1 MSFFDKIEQIQ
12 KLSIEDRFSKIIN
25 PLTPLFICD
34 HYIGDDELLFVSNAL
49 KLDFSK
55 FKLGNNLLNC
65 KKKIKRGEIVAVQI
79 KYLNIFLEK
88 ILPQLKKPIKLIT
101 HQWNLPQIHKN
112 KMSEFLLNHPM
123 IQEWYCQNPI
133 YPLSE
138 KYKPFPYGIMK
149 GSDLETIID
158 EILLNRYIDK
168 DEILVNL
175 WVNKKTNK
183 SREIL
188 PDSNKTNMSEYYKN
202 ISKNKFV
209 LSPAG
214 DRDDTYRHYESI
226 ALGTIPIANVGE
238 NYKYIFEDSMYYVN
252 STKEMVELLEN
263 NKLLENKYK
272 EPNRNII
279 LTDYWVEKYNLK

>member
-1 MSFFDKIEQIQ
+1 MNFFDKIEQIQ
-12 KLSIEDRFSKIIN
+12 KLPVEDKYSKIIN

-34 HYIGDDELLFVSNAL
+34 HYLGDDELNC
-49 KLDFSK
+49 KTYFSK
-55 FKLGNNLLNC
+55 CKIGNNLLDC
-65 KKKIKRGEIVAVQI
+65 KKKIRKGDIIAVQI
-79 KYLNIFLEK
+79 KYLNIFIHK
-88 ILPQLKKPIKLIT
+88 VLPQLKQPIRLIT
-101 HQWNLPQIHKN
+101 HQWHLPQIHKN
-112 KMSEFLLNHPM
+112 ATSELLLNHPM

-149 GSDLETIID
+149 NRDLETIVD
-158 EILLNRYIDK
+158 DILLNRHVKKDK
-168 DEILVNL
+168 TLVSL

-188 PDSNKTNMSEYYKN
+188 PDGNRTDMSEYYSE
-202 ISKNKFV
+202 ISKYKFI

-226 ALGTIPIANVGE
+226 GLGTIPIANVGE
-238 NYKYIFEDSMYYVN
+238 NYKHIFGDSMYYVN

-263 NKLLENKYK
+263 KKPLENKYK

-279 LTDYWVEKYNLK
+279 LTDYWVEKYDLK

>member
-1 MSFFDKIEQIQ
+1 MNFFDKIEEIQ
-12 KLSIEDRFSKIIN
+12 KLSTEEKFSKIVN
-25 PLTPLFICD
+25 PLTPIFICD
-34 HYIGDDELLFVSNAL
+34 HYLGNDELIFMSNAK
-49 KLDFSK
+49 KLNFSK
-55 FKLGNNLLNC
+55 LKIGNNLLDC
-65 KKKIKRGEIVAVQI
+65 KKKIKKGDLIAVQI
-79 KYLNIFLEK
+79 KYLPIFLEK
-88 ILPQLKKPIKLIT
+88 ILPQLKKPIKLMT
-101 HQWNLPQIHKN
+101 YQWNLPQIHKN
-112 KMSEFLLNHPM
+112 NISEFILNHPM

-133 YPLSE
+133 YPLST

-149 GSDLETIID
+149 GSDLVTIVD
-158 EILLNRYIDK
+158 EILLNRQSKK
-168 DEILVNL
+168 DEVLGNL

-183 SREIL
+183 SRQIL
-188 PDSNKTNMSEYYKN
+188 PDGNKTIRSEYYSE
-202 ISKNKFV
+202 ISKYKFV

-238 NYKYIFEDSMYYVN
+238 NYKYIFEDNMYYVN

-263 NKLLENKYK
+263 NKPLENKFK